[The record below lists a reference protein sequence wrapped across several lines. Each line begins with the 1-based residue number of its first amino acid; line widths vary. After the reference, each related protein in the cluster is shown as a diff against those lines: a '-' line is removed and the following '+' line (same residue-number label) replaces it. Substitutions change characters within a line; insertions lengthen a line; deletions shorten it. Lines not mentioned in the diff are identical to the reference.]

1 MNLKLIWT
9 DINTVGVTLNIYRSD
24 TPIDTAALPAAVATI
39 TDGSEEW
46 IDTTAVRGRYYYYV
60 FETISA
66 NDRVVSTNYRIQ
78 AVPRFGPGPSE
89 LKYGD
94 YNYGYFG
101 SVPSSDFINTANL
114 RAAVGFTAGT
124 SPTVAP
130 TWHKYARNGIIYFVP
145 NTCLGASVQWTQ
157 IYLAGIMFGITG
169 NGPHRNGAALTNQ
182 RKTVQIGADT
192 YIVRCMKG
200 YSDDATRIVPVAT
213 VNEPVEYSNEW
224 NDFVLPLCKFVP
236 NGQRLVNIGTQT
248 VQETL
253 PGPWNGYTGAAI
265 QELSDTGGQPVIR
278 RGSSAETRTGIA
290 QRVCNTDAY
299 LCSWYPILELV
310 APAI

>member
-9 DINTVGVTLNIYRSD
+9 DLNTVAVTLKIYRSD
-24 TPIDTAALPAAVATI
+24 TQIDTANLPTPIATI
-39 TDGSEEW
+39 TDGSTNW

-60 FETISA
+60 FETTSA
-66 NDRVVSTNYRIQ
+66 NDRAVSTNYRIQ

-101 SVPSSDFINTANL
+101 TVTSSDFINTANL

-124 SPTVAP
+124 VTTVAP
-130 TWHKYARNGIIYFVP
+130 IWHKYVRNGIIYFVP
-145 NTCLGASVQWTQ
+145 HTCLAHSVQWTQ
-157 IYLAGIMFGITG
+157 IYSAGIMFGING
-169 NGPHRNGAALTNQ
+169 NGPHQNGAAGVNQ
-182 RKTVQIGADT
+182 RKTVQIGSDT

-213 VNEPVEYSNEW
+213 VNEPIEYANEW
-224 NDFVLPLCKFVP
+224 TDFILPLCKFVP
-236 NGQRLVNIGTQT
+236 NGQRLVNVGSQG

-253 PGPWNGYTGAAI
+253 PGPWNGFTGAAI
-265 QELSDTGGQPVIR
+265 QEQSDGPSARVVR
-278 RGSSAETRTGIA
+278 RGGAFETRVGIS
-290 QRVCNTDAY
+290 QRTCNLDTY
-299 LCSWYPILELV
+299 LSSWYPILELV

>member
-9 DINTVGVTLNIYRSD
+9 DLNTVAVTLNIYRSD
-24 TPIDTAALPAAVATI
+24 TPIDTANLPAPVGTI
-39 TDGSEEW
+39 TDGSTNW
-46 IDTTAVRGRYYYYV
+46 VDTTAERGKYYYYV
-60 FETISA
+60 FETTST

-101 SVPSSDFINTANL
+101 TVTSSDFINTANL
-114 RAAVGFTAGT
+114 RNAVGFQSGTVTTA
-124 SPTVAP
+124 AP
-130 TWHKYARNGIIYFVP
+130 VWHKYVRNGIIYFVP
-145 NTCLGASVQWTQ
+145 HTCLAHSVQWTH
-157 IYLAGIMFGITG
+157 IYTAGIMFGITG
-169 NGPHRNGAALTNQ
+169 NGPHQNGAVGTNQ

-192 YIVRCMKG
+192 YIVRSMKG
-200 YSDDATRIVPVAT
+200 YSDDVTRIVPSAT
-213 VNEPVEYSNEW
+213 VNDPTEYSNEW
-224 NDFVLPLCKFVP
+224 NDFILPLCKFVP
-236 NGQRLVNIGTQT
+236 NGQRLVNVSSQG
-248 VQETL
+248 VQDTL

-265 QELSDTGGQPVIR
+265 QEQSDNASLRIVR
-278 RGSSAETRTGIA
+278 RGSAAETRTGIA
-290 QRVCNTDAY
+290 QRSCNNDAY